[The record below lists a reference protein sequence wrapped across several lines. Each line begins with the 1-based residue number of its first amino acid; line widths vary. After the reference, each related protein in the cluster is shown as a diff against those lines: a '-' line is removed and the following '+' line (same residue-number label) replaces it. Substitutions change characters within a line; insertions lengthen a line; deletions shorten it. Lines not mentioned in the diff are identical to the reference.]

1 MRILVTGGAGYLGT
15 QLVQNLSCLKETSEI
30 VVFDNLSR
38 GNFNLFI
45 GDQKLGCPVQLVEA
59 DILDSRR
66 FQQAL
71 QNIDVVF
78 HLAAKVTTPFSDQN
92 AHLFEQVNHW
102 GTAETVYAI
111 EKSQISKFVFLS
123 STSVYGTPDGEANE
137 STSPRPKTNYGRSK
151 LNAEKHVARLL
162 RSDVCT
168 YIIRCGNIFGYNPS
182 MRFDSVINKFVFEV
196 NFKNRICIHGD
207 GEQCR
212 SFIPVDR
219 AADILSKLSQI
230 DLPHGIYNLVENTL
244 SVNQIADTLNEI
256 TPAMER
262 VFIDQ
267 DLQLSQLRV
276 EPNLLINN
284 LTQIPPRPLQKSLE
298 QFLSRFTF

>member
-162 RSDVCT
+162 GSDVCT

-230 DLPHGIYNLVENTL
+230 DLPHGIHNLVENTL
-244 SVNQIADTLNEI
+244 SVDQIADTLNEI

-276 EPNLLINN
+276 EPNLLIDN
-284 LTQIPPRPLQKSLE
+284 LTQIAQLPLQKSLE
-298 QFLSRFTF
+298 NFFSRFTF